1 MSAGCQ
7 VMKALLKTRGEAISS
22 ISKMNESKEQ
32 AWDQHQAAE
41 ELMMSSPDYSLP
53 NPSDLKTYLFIKVL
67 PEMCMVSQSEIKNSL
82 VNFEEANSI
91 PENLPYKN

>member
-1 MSAGCQ
+1 
-7 VMKALLKTRGEAISS
+7 
-22 ISKMNESKEQ
+22 MNESKEQ

-91 PENLPYKN
+91 PENLPYTNWERG